1 MVNEI
6 RLIVTHP
13 LPLEFPPFGELL
25 GCLFNTVV
33 LVNTVV
39 LDGKKKEKKIKNIIG
54 KKKLKV
60 EYFIDG
66 LLF

>member
-39 LDGKKKEKKIKNIIG
+39 LDEKKKKIIIG

>member
-1 MVNEI
+1 VVNEI

-39 LDGKKKEKKIKNIIG
+39 LDERKKIIIG